1 MTRYF
6 FDVVGGS
13 CPEHDSLGTSLS
25 NRQEAL
31 KWAQLLALTLE
42 FTGGEQ
48 ELVGER
54 LSVRDSDGCELFSVP
69 ILRRET
75 APPFA
80 ASSRAT
86 FLRGIESACG
96 NKLWAAV
103 RDRMLG
109 VKVPEFSSESEE
121 KGTRI

>member
-13 CPEHDSLGTSLS
+13 CPEHDSLGTCLS

-69 ILRRET
+69 ILRRES

-109 VKVPEFSSESEE
+109 VKVSDFSSEREE